1 MSENLFGFSTE
12 PSSGGDF
19 LPILKYDA
27 RSGRFFRVDRIDV
40 GGGKFESNPIDITQ
54 NFKAIADFDNLEV
67 GWINFVPGTAPDF
80 KLVPFGS
87 KLPDR
92 PSTNHKNGLRFM
104 VKLSKD
110 IGGDKPIRELAGTSK
125 AFLGG
130 IEEAVKAYR
139 AIKFNAAGVDQH
151 PGELPVI
158 VLESTS
164 PVKTGSGEKSST
176 NYRPTFKIAAWV
188 PRGDL
193 QHTPKTNGATQPQA
207 QAASGAAPATGGQR
221 AAAPSA
227 GTISASDFG

>member
-1 MSENLFGFSTE
+1 MSVFGFSTE
-12 PSSGGDF
+12 PSKGGDF

-40 GGGKFESNPIDITQ
+40 GGGNFESAPIDITQ

-67 GWINFVPGTAPDF
+67 GWINFVPGSPPDF

-92 PSTNHKNGLRFM
+92 PSATHKNGLRFM

-110 IGGDKPIRELAGTSK
+110 IGGDKPIREVAGTAK

-130 IEEAVKAYR
+130 IEEVYLAYR
-139 AIKFNAAGVDQH
+139 AAKFGDKDVDLK
-151 PGELPVI
+151 PGQLPVLT
-158 VLESTS
+158 LEKTT

-176 NYRPTFKIAAWV
+176 NYRPTFKIATWV
-188 PRGDL
+188 ARGDL
-193 QHTPKTNGATQPQA
+193 QHVSKTNGVAQPA
-207 QAASGAAPATGGQR
+207 QQGNGAAPATGGQR
-221 AAAPSA
+221 AAAPAA